1 MQKRLRIFPH
11 HSTVTLRPRLA
22 CEITL
27 DGVVAARQ
35 QSTLE
40 TAAITAFAPLLPG
53 SVVPALNAPNFPQPA
68 RIVAALRQALD
79 QVVER
84 DRKLTLVIP
93 DASVRVLL
101 LDFDSLPEKLAEAL
115 PIIRFRLRKLLPFEV
130 DDAAI
135 SYQVMTRDSAQ
146 VRALVAVTPQAVL
159 AEYEGVVREAGYEPG
174 AVLPSTLCAIAAIA
188 DDTDALVV
196 NQNAVCITTAITK
209 QNEVL
214 LHRTLDLS
222 KTLPE
227 AQSEHGGP
235 EQAANEIPDIQQAV
249 SVAIAYFEDSL
260 RTPLESL
267 FYVGPGGA
275 VGFGA
280 TLSQSEWGSPQIRI
294 RDLVEPPL
302 PGVASPVPTGLLA
315 GVTGA
320 LAN

>member
-1 MQKRLRIFPH
+1 MPKRLRIFPQ
-11 HSTVTLRPRLA
+11 HSAVTLRPRLA

-27 DGVVAARQ
+27 EGVIAARQ
-35 QSTLE
+35 ESPLE
-40 TAAITAFAPLLPG
+40 AAAITTFAPLLPG
-53 SVVPALNAPNFPQPA
+53 SVVPSLNASNFPQPA

-79 QVVER
+79 RVVER

-93 DASVRVLL
+93 DAAVRVLL

-146 VRALVAVTPQAVL
+146 VRALVAVTPHSVL
-159 AEYEGVVREAGYEPG
+159 AEYEAVVREAGYAPG
-174 AVLPSTLCAIAAIA
+174 AVLPSTLCAIAAIP

-214 LHRTLDLS
+214 LHRTLDLAKAS
-222 KTLPE
+222 PE
-227 AQSEHGGP
+227 AASEHSG
-235 EQAANEIPDIQQAV
+235 AAHTDNDIPDIQQAV

-280 TLSQSEWGSPQIRI
+280 TLGQSEWGSPQIRI
-294 RDLVEPPL
+294 RDLVEPPV
-302 PGVASPVPTGLLA
+302 PGVASPVPPGLLA

-320 LAN
+320 LSN

>member
-1 MQKRLRIFPH
+1 MARRLRIFPQ
-11 HSTVTLRPRLA
+11 HSAVTLRPRLA

-27 DGVVAARQ
+27 AGVIAARQ
-35 QSTLE
+35 ENALDA
-40 TAAITAFAPLLPG
+40 AAITSFAPLLPG
-53 SVVPALNAPNFPQPA
+53 SVTPSLNAPNFPHPE
-68 RIVAALRQALD
+68 RVVAALKQALD

-101 LDFDSLPEKLAEAL
+101 LDFDSLPEKTAEVL

-135 SYQVMTRDSAQ
+135 SYQVMTRQDEQ
-146 VRALVAVTPQAVL
+146 VRALVAVTPRNIL
-159 AEYEGVVREAGYEPG
+159 AEYERVVREAGYEPG
-174 AVLPSTLCAIAAIA
+174 AVLPSTLCALAAIP
-188 DDTDALVV
+188 DGTDALVI
-196 NQNAVCITTAITK
+196 NQNSACITTAITR

-214 LHRTLDLS
+214 LHRTLDL
-222 KTLPE
+222 PE
-227 AQSEHGGP
+227 NAG
-235 EQAANEIPDIQQAV
+235 NDIPDIQQAV

-260 RTPLESL
+260 RLPLESL

-275 VGFGA
+275 AAFDV
-280 TLSQSEWGSPQIRI
+280 LLNQHESEGPAVRV
-294 RDLVEPPL
+294 RDLVEAPAT
-302 PGVASPVPTGLLA
+302 GGMSPVPVGILA

>member
-1 MQKRLRIFPH
+1 MPKRLRIFPQ
-11 HSTVTLRPRLA
+11 HSAVTLRPRLA

-27 DGVVAARQ
+27 EGVVAARQ
-35 QSTLE
+35 ENALE

-159 AEYEGVVREAGYEPG
+159 AEYEAVVREAGYEPG
-174 AVLPSTLCAIAAIA
+174 AVLPSTLCAIAAVP

-214 LHRTLDLS
+214 LHRTLDLHTTS
-222 KTLPE
+222 PE
-227 AQSEHGGP
+227 HAGQERG
-235 EQAANEIPDIQQAV
+235 ADDIPDIQQAV

-260 RTPLESL
+260 RAPLESL

-275 VGFGA
+275 IGFGA
-280 TLSQSEWGSPQIRI
+280 TLNSSEWGSPQIRI
-294 RDLVEPPL
+294 RDLVEPPM

-320 LAN
+320 LSN

>member
-1 MQKRLRIFPH
+1 MARRLRIFPQ

-27 DGVVAARQ
+27 PGVVAARQ
-35 QSTLE
+35 ENPLE
-40 TAAITAFAPLLPG
+40 SAAITAFAPLLPG
-53 SVVPALNAPNFPQPA
+53 SVVPSLTAPNFPQPA
-68 RIVAALRQALD
+68 RVVAALKQALD

-84 DRKLTLVIP
+84 DRKVTLVIP
-93 DASVRVLL
+93 DAAVRVLL
-101 LDFDSLPEKLAEAL
+101 LDFDSLPEKTPEAL

-135 SYQVMTRDSAQ
+135 SYQVMTRQNDQ

-159 AEYEGVVREAGYEPG
+159 AEYESVVREAGYEPG
-174 AVLPSTLCAIAAIA
+174 AVLPSTLCALAAIP
-188 DDTDALVV
+188 DNSDALVI

-209 QNEVL
+209 QSEVL
-214 LHRTLDLS
+214 LHRTLE
-222 KTLPE
+222 LPE
-227 AQSEHGGP
+227 NAG
-235 EQAANEIPDIQQAV
+235 NDIPDIQQAV

-260 RTPLESL
+260 SVPLESL

-275 VGFGA
+275 NAFDILLNQPDSGA
-280 TLSQSEWGSPQIRI
+280 AHIRV
-294 RDLVEPPL
+294 RDLVEPPIT
-302 PGVASPVPTGLLA
+302 GGISPVPVGILA

>member
-1 MQKRLRIFPH
+1 MQKRLRIFPQS
-11 HSTVTLRPRLA
+11 STVTLRPRLA

-27 DGVVAARQ
+27 EGVVAARQ
-35 QSTLE
+35 QNSLE
-40 TAAITAFAPLLPG
+40 TTAVTAFAPLLPG

-93 DASVRVLL
+93 DAAVRVLL
-101 LDFDSLPEKLAEAL
+101 LDFDSFPEKTAEAL

-130 DDAAI
+130 DEAAV
-135 SYQVMTRDSAQ
+135 SYQVMTRESNQ

-174 AVLPSTLCAIAAIA
+174 AVLPSTLCALAAIP

-222 KTLPE
+222 EALPE
-227 AQSEHGGP
+227 HSGPEHGG
-235 EQAANEIPDIQQAV
+235 NDIPDIQQAV

-275 VGFGA
+275 IGFGA
-280 TLSQSEWGSPQIRI
+280 TLSQSDWGSPQIRI
-294 RDLVEPPL
+294 RDLVEPPV
-302 PGVASPVPTGLLA
+302 PGVASPVPAGLLA

>member
-1 MQKRLRIFPH
+1 MP
-11 HSTVTLRPRLA
+11 S
-22 CEITL
+22 
-27 DGVVAARQ
+27 
-35 QSTLE
+35 
-40 TAAITAFAPLLPG
+40 
-53 SVVPALNAPNFPQPA
+53 LNAPNFPQPA

-135 SYQVMTRDSAQ
+135 SYQVMTRDSNQ
-146 VRALVAVTPQAVL
+146 VRALVAVTPHAVL
-159 AEYEGVVREAGYEPG
+159 AEYEAVVREAGYEPG
-174 AVLPSTLCAIAAIA
+174 AVLPSTLCAIAAIP
-188 DDTDALVV
+188 DNTDALIV

-214 LHRTLDLS
+214 LHRTLDL
-222 KTLPE
+222 PE
-227 AQSEHGGP
+227 A
-235 EQAANEIPDIQQAV
+235 AANDIPDIQQAV

-294 RDLVEPPL
+294 RDLVEPPM
-302 PGVASPVPTGLLA
+302 PGVASPVPAGLLA

-320 LAN
+320 LSN

>member
-1 MQKRLRIFPH
+1 MPKRLRIFPQ
-11 HSTVTLRPRLA
+11 HSAVTLRPRLA

-27 DGVVAARQ
+27 QGVVSAREEN
-35 QSTLE
+35 SLE
-40 TAAITAFAPLLPG
+40 SSAITAFAPLLPG
-53 SVVPALNAPNFPQPA
+53 SVVPTLNAPNFPFPA

-93 DASVRVLL
+93 DAAVRVLL
-101 LDFDSLPEKLAEAL
+101 LDFDSLPDKLAEAL

-135 SYQVMTRDSAQ
+135 SYQVMTRESNQ
-146 VRALVAVTPQAVL
+146 VRALVAVTPHAVL

-174 AVLPSTLCAIAAIA
+174 AVLPSTLCAIAAIP

-196 NQNAVCITTAITK
+196 NQNAACITTAITK
-209 QNEVL
+209 HNEVL
-214 LHRTLDLS
+214 LHRTLDLHTAS
-222 KTLPE
+222 PE
-227 AQSEHGGP
+227 YPGP
-235 EQAANEIPDIQQAV
+235 ERGGDDTPDIQQAV

-260 RTPLESL
+260 RAPLESL

-280 TLSQSEWGSPQIRI
+280 TLSSSEWGSPQIRI
-294 RDLVEPPL
+294 RDLVEPPVR
-302 PGVASPVPTGLLA
+302 GVASPVPTGLLA

>member
-1 MQKRLRIFPH
+1 MARRLRIFPQ

-27 DGVVAARQ
+27 PGVVAARQ
-35 QSTLE
+35 ENPLE
-40 TAAITAFAPLLPG
+40 SAAITAFASLLPG
-53 SVVPALNAPNFPQPA
+53 SVVPSLTAPNFPQPG
-68 RIVAALRQALD
+68 RIVAALKQALD

-84 DRKLTLVIP
+84 DRKVTLVIP
-93 DASVRVLL
+93 DAAVRVLL
-101 LDFDSLPEKLAEAL
+101 LDFDSLPEKTAEAL

-135 SYQVMTRDSAQ
+135 SYQVMTRLNDQ

-159 AEYEGVVREAGYEPG
+159 AEYESVVREAGYEPG
-174 AVLPSTLCAIAAIA
+174 AVLPSTLCAIAAIP
-188 DDTDALVV
+188 DDSDALVI

-209 QNEVL
+209 QSEVL
-214 LHRTLDLS
+214 LHRTLE
-222 KTLPE
+222 LPE
-227 AQSEHGGP
+227 NAG
-235 EQAANEIPDIQQAV
+235 NDIPDIQQAV

-260 RTPLESL
+260 SVPLESL

-275 VGFGA
+275 TAFDIILNQPDSGA
-280 TLSQSEWGSPQIRI
+280 AHIRV
-294 RDLVEPPL
+294 RDLVEPPVT
-302 PGVASPVPTGLLA
+302 GGISPVPVGILA

>member
-1 MQKRLRIFPH
+1 MPKRLRIFPQN
-11 HSTVTLRPRLA
+11 SAVTLRPRLA

-27 DGVVAARQ
+27 EGVVAARQ
-35 QSTLE
+35 QSSLD
-40 TAAITAFAPLLPG
+40 TAAATAFAPLLPG

-84 DRKLTLVIP
+84 DRKVTLVIP
-93 DASVRVLL
+93 DAAVRVLL
-101 LDFDSLPEKLAEAL
+101 LDFDSLPEKAADVL

-135 SYQVMTRDSAQ
+135 SYQVMTRDSNQ
-146 VRALVAVTPQAVL
+146 VRALVAVTPRSVL

-196 NQNAVCITTAITK
+196 NQNAVCITTAITR

-214 LHRTLDLS
+214 LHRTLE
-222 KTLPE
+222 LPE
-227 AQSEHGGP
+227 APPEHG
-235 EQAANEIPDIQQAV
+235 ANDIPDIQQAV

-267 FYVGPGGA
+267 FYVGPRGA

-294 RDLVEPPL
+294 RDLVAPPV
-302 PGVASPVPTGLLA
+302 PGVASPVPP
-315 GVTGA
+315 
-320 LAN
+320 

>member
-1 MQKRLRIFPH
+1 MARRLRIFPQ
-11 HSTVTLRPRLA
+11 HSAITLRPRLA

-27 DGVVAARQ
+27 EGVVAAREEN
-35 QSTLE
+35 SLE
-40 TAAITAFAPLLPG
+40 ASAITAFAPLPPG
-53 SVVPALNAPNFPQPA
+53 SVVPALNAPNFPQPT
-68 RIVAALRQALD
+68 RIVAALRQAID

-93 DASVRVLL
+93 DAAVRVLL
-101 LDFDSLPEKLAEAL
+101 LDFDSLPDKAAEVL

-135 SYQVMTRDSAQ
+135 TYQVMTRDSSL
-146 VRALVAVTPQAVL
+146 VRALVAVTPHAVL
-159 AEYEGVVREAGYEPG
+159 AEYESVVREAGYEPG

-188 DDTDALVV
+188 DDSDALVV
-196 NQNAVCITTAITK
+196 NQNAVCITTAITR

-214 LHRTLDLS
+214 LHRTLDL
-222 KTLPE
+222 PQ
-227 AQSEHGGP
+227 AAP
-235 EQAANEIPDIQQAV
+235 EQEAHSLPDIQQAV

-260 RTPLESL
+260 KLPLESL

-275 VGFGA
+275 AAFGA
-280 TLSQSEWGSPQIRI
+280 IVNQPDSEANHIRV
-294 RDLVEPPL
+294 RDLVEPPQNGIL
-302 PGVASPVPTGLLA
+302 SPVPIGILA

>member
-1 MQKRLRIFPH
+1 MPRRLRIFPQ
-11 HSTVTLRPRLA
+11 HSAVTLRPRLA

-27 DGVVAARQ
+27 EGVVAARQ
-35 QSTLE
+35 QSSLE
-40 TAAITAFAPLLPG
+40 TAAVTAFAPLLPG
-53 SVVPALNAPNFPQPA
+53 SVIPALNAPNFPQPA

-93 DASVRVLL
+93 DAAVRVLL
-101 LDFDSLPEKLAEAL
+101 LDFDSLPEKLVEAL

-146 VRALVAVTPQAVL
+146 VRALVAVTPRSVL
-159 AEYEGVVREAGYEPG
+159 VEYEGVVREAGYEPG
-174 AVLPSTLCAIAAIA
+174 AVLPSTLCAIAAIP

-196 NQNAVCITTAITK
+196 NQNAVCITTAITR
-209 QNEVL
+209 QSEVL
-214 LHRTLDLS
+214 LHRTLED
-222 KTLPE
+222 
-227 AQSEHGGP
+227 AG
-235 EQAANEIPDIQQAV
+235 NDIPDIQQAV

-260 RTPLESL
+260 RLPLESL

-275 VGFGA
+275 AAFDAMLNQADSEA
-280 TLSQSEWGSPQIRI
+280 THVRI
-294 RDLVEPPL
+294 RDLVEPPRT
-302 PGVASPVPTGLLA
+302 GITSPVPIGILA

>member
-1 MQKRLRIFPH
+1 MARRLRIFPQ

-27 DGVVAARQ
+27 PGVVAARQ
-35 QSTLE
+35 ENPLE
-40 TAAITAFAPLLPG
+40 SAAITAFASLLPG
-53 SVVPALNAPNFPQPA
+53 SVVPSLTAPNFPHPG
-68 RIVAALRQALD
+68 RIVAALKQALD

-84 DRKLTLVIP
+84 DRKVTLVIP
-93 DASVRVLL
+93 DAAVRVLL
-101 LDFDSLPEKLAEAL
+101 LDFDSLPEKTAEAL

-135 SYQVMTRDSAQ
+135 SYQVMTRLNDQ

-159 AEYEGVVREAGYEPG
+159 AEYESVVREAGYEPG
-174 AVLPSTLCAIAAIA
+174 AVLPSTLCAIAAIP
-188 DDTDALVV
+188 DDSDALVI

-209 QNEVL
+209 QSEVL
-214 LHRTLDLS
+214 LHRTLE
-222 KTLPE
+222 LPE
-227 AQSEHGGP
+227 NAGNDIP
-235 EQAANEIPDIQQAV
+235 EIQQAV

-260 RTPLESL
+260 SVPLESL

-275 VGFGA
+275 TAFDIILNQPDSGA
-280 TLSQSEWGSPQIRI
+280 AHIRV
-294 RDLVEPPL
+294 RDLVEPPVT
-302 PGVASPVPTGLLA
+302 GGISPVPVGILA

>member
-1 MQKRLRIFPH
+1 MQRRLRIFPH

-27 DGVVAARQ
+27 EGVVAARQ
-35 QSTLE
+35 QTSLE
-40 TAAITAFAPLLPG
+40 TAAVTAFAPLLPG

-93 DASVRVLL
+93 DAAVRVLL
-101 LDFDSLPEKLAEAL
+101 LDFDSLPQKLVEAL

-130 DDAAI
+130 DEAAV
-135 SYQVMTRDSAQ
+135 SYQVMTREDVQ
-146 VRALVAVTPQAVL
+146 VRALVAVTPREVL

-174 AVLPSTLCAIAAIA
+174 AVLPSTLCAIAAIP
-188 DDTDALVV
+188 DDTDALVI
-196 NQNAVCITTAITK
+196 NQSSTCITTAITR

-214 LHRTLDLS
+214 LHRILE
-222 KTLPE
+222 LPE
-227 AQSEHGGP
+227 DSG
-235 EQAANEIPDIQQAV
+235 NDVPDIQQAV

-260 RTPLESL
+260 KVPLESL

-275 VGFGA
+275 VAFGNLLGQPESGA
-280 TLSQSEWGSPQIRI
+280 PNIRI
-294 RDLVEPPL
+294 RDLIEPP
-302 PGVASPVPTGLLA
+302 GDGIASPVPVGILA

>member
-1 MQKRLRIFPH
+1 MARRLRIFPN

-27 DGVVAARQ
+27 EGVVAARQ
-35 QSTLE
+35 QSSLDV
-40 TAAITAFAPLLPG
+40 AAITAFAPLLPS
-53 SVVPALNAPNFPQPA
+53 SVTPSLSGPNFPQRA
-68 RIVAALRQALD
+68 RVVAALKQALD

-84 DRKLTLVIP
+84 DRKVTVVIP
-93 DASVRVLL
+93 DAAVRVLL
-101 LDFDSLPEKLAEAL
+101 LDFDSLPDKTAEAL

-135 SYQVMTRDSAQ
+135 SYQAMTRDSSQ
-146 VRALVAVTPQAVL
+146 VRALVAVTPREVL

-174 AVLPSTLCAIAAIA
+174 AVLPSTLCAIAAIP

-196 NQNAVCITTAITK
+196 NQNALCITTAITK
-209 QNEVL
+209 HNEIL
-214 LHRTLDLS
+214 LHRTLE
-222 KTLPE
+222 LPE
-227 AQSEHGGP
+227 APLEHTGG
-235 EQAANEIPDIQQAV
+235 ELPDIQQAV

-275 VGFGA
+275 VGFGGR
-280 TLSQSEWGSPQIRI
+280 LSSAEWGAPQIRI
-294 RDLVEPPL
+294 RDLVEPPM
-302 PGVASPVPTGLLA
+302 PGVTSPVPPGLLA

-320 LAN
+320 LSN

>member
-1 MQKRLRIFPH
+1 MAKRLRIFPQ
-11 HSTVTLRPRLA
+11 HSAVTLRPRLA

-27 DGVVAARQ
+27 DGVVAAREEN
-35 QSTLE
+35 SLE
-40 TAAITAFAPLLPG
+40 GSAITAFAPLLPG
-53 SVVPALNAPNFPQPA
+53 SVVPSLNAPNFPQPA

-79 QVVER
+79 AIVER

-101 LDFDSLPEKLAEAL
+101 LDFESLPDKAAEVL

-135 SYQVMTRDSAQ
+135 SYQVMTRDSNLL
-146 VRALVAVTPQAVL
+146 RALVAVTPHAVL
-159 AEYEGVVREAGYEPG
+159 AEYESVVRDAGYEPG
-174 AVLPSTLCAIAAIA
+174 AVLPSTLCAIAAIPG
-188 DDTDALVV
+188 DTDALVV
-196 NQNAVCITTAITK
+196 NQNAACITTAITK

-214 LHRTLDLS
+214 LHRTLDLPQA
-222 KTLPE
+222 LPE
-227 AQSEHGGP
+227 HEAT
-235 EQAANEIPDIQQAV
+235 NLPDIQQAV

-260 RTPLESL
+260 KLPLESL

-275 VGFGA
+275 ESFTAIVNPA
-280 TLSQSEWGSPQIRI
+280 DSEANYIRI
-294 RDLVEPPL
+294 RDLVEPP
-302 PGVASPVPTGLLA
+302 GTGIASPVPVGILA

>member
-1 MQKRLRIFPH
+1 MAKRLRIFPQ
-11 HSTVTLRPRLA
+11 HSAVTLRPRLA

-27 DGVVAARQ
+27 EGVIAAREAN
-35 QSTLE
+35 SLE
-40 TAAITAFAPLLPG
+40 GSAITAFAPLLRG

-79 QVVER
+79 PIFER

-93 DASVRVLL
+93 DAAVRVLL
-101 LDFDSLPEKLAEAL
+101 LDFDSLPEKTAEVL

-135 SYQVMTRDSAQ
+135 SYQVMTRDSNLL
-146 VRALVAVTPQAVL
+146 RALVAVTPHAVL

-174 AVLPSTLCAIAAIA
+174 AVLPSTLCAIAAIP

-196 NQNAVCITTAITK
+196 NQNAACITTAITK

-214 LHRTLDLS
+214 LHRTLDL
-222 KTLPE
+222 PQ
-227 AQSEHGGP
+227 APP
-235 EQAANEIPDIQQAV
+235 EQEATSHPDIQQAV

-260 RTPLESL
+260 KLPLESL

-275 VGFGA
+275 AAFGA
-280 TLSQSEWGSPQIRI
+280 IVNPLDSEANHIRI
-294 RDLVEPPL
+294 RDLVEPP
-302 PGVASPVPTGLLA
+302 GTGISSPVPVGILA